1 MAGSRRQ
8 QRVVAQDL
16 EKVSLGDPRRERRA
30 VALAERL
37 AAGPEAT
44 LPFAMVDRAMLEAAY
59 RHLSTRVVTFDALLA
74 PHVEKTAAR
83 VGEAGDVYAVHDT
96 TICMFSGEVQPS
108 GLGTVN
114 LADQGFL
121 AHVTLAVAADGT
133 RLPFGVLAAELLVR
147 TERKHTRRR
156 HHFYRTKD
164 ADKESQRWKR
174 GIDRASEVVKSPE
187 QLIHVADREGDIL
200 SYRTLWPS
208 RHEEIPMR
216 ISSLGGRAG
225 IVPPFTSAPAMPRGA
240 PGAPRKCSGTS
251 AQ

>member
-8 QRVVAQDL
+8 QRVVAQEL

-37 AAGPEAT
+37 AADPEAT

-121 AHVTLAVAADGT
+121 AHTSRSRSRRTARGFHSVCSRPNCSFEPSESTREGVTT
-133 RLPFGVLAAELLVR
+133 S
-147 TERKHTRRR
+147 TERRTPTR
-156 HHFYRTKD
+156 
-164 ADKESQRWKR
+164 
-174 GIDRASEVVKSPE
+174 
-187 QLIHVADREGDIL
+187 
-200 SYRTLWPS
+200 S
-208 RHEEIPMR
+208 R
-216 ISSLGGRAG
+216 SAGNGGSTGQAR
-225 IVPPFTSAPAMPRGA
+225 S
-240 PGAPRKCSGTS
+240 
-251 AQ
+251 